1 MKEYLLRMSKWC
13 FVSAMLIGVVACS
26 DDDSI
31 DTSLYSGMDISSYAT
46 IKADKESKKTNIEI
60 LKEGEWKVYGGEN
73 SNSIL
78 FDEPLLQGN
87 TKGTTELNTGKY
99 QLYCLEWAGGART
112 ALGLRQ
118 LPMVG
123 QSNFRDLGGYKTKDG
138 RRVKWGLVFRSGKCN
153 SLTEDDLAYLAT
165 IPLKTVIDFRS
176 SSEQEAEPDK
186 VPTTTVNCIN
196 HPIEPGNLSSID
208 VADVIRRGDVEGAKQ
223 YLVDGNREFV
233 NSFQAEYKSFFRNIG
248 GDGQDP
254 VDVSLHGRKGSG
266 RICGSLVFGSFGC

>member
-196 HPIEPGNLSSID
+196 YPIEPGNLSSID
-208 VADVIRRGDVEGAKQ
+208 VSDVIRRGGVEGAKQ

-233 NSFQAEYKSFFRNIG
+233 ISFQAEYKSFFRNVG

>member
-1 MKEYLLRMSKWC
+1 MKEYLLKMSKWC
-13 FVSAMLIGVVACS
+13 FVFAMLVGVLACS

-31 DTSLYSGMDISSYAT
+31 NTNLYSGTNISSYAT
-46 IKADKESKKTNIEI
+46 IKADKESKKTSIEI

-153 SLTEDDLAYLAT
+153 SLT
-165 IPLKTVIDFRS
+165 
-176 SSEQEAEPDK
+176 
-186 VPTTTVNCIN
+186 
-196 HPIEPGNLSSID
+196 
-208 VADVIRRGDVEGAKQ
+208 
-223 YLVDGNREFV
+223 
-233 NSFQAEYKSFFRNIG
+233 
-248 GDGQDP
+248 
-254 VDVSLHGRKGSG
+254 
-266 RICGSLVFGSFGC
+266 